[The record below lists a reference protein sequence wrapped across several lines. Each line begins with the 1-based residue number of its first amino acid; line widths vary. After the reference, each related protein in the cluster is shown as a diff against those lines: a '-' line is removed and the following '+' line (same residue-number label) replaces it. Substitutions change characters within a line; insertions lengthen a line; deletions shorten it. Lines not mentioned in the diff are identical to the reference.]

1 MTLALRTFF
10 GPVLPAP
17 SDLRAGVGDGDID
30 TGTGT
35 DGGRRRGRGRA
46 ADGGRRRPTAG
57 GSRPGSPRNRSLV
70 RGITAAYA

>member
-17 SDLRAGVGDGDID
+17 SDLRASVGDGDID
-30 TGTGT
+30 TGT

-46 ADGGRRRPTAG
+46 ADGGRRRAAAGRAAG
-57 GSRPGSPRNRSLV
+57 GTGPWF
-70 RGITAAYA
+70 AE